1 MTFSKHPLALAMA
14 SLALSAP
21 VFAQKTITLEAVTV
35 ATATKTDRALDQSTV
50 SVDVIT
56 ETDIQAMNAVT
67 LKDIF
72 LQYPSVFV
80 NPGQGEMSIRGAG
93 AKGTLILLDGR
104 RMSSEFTKNYD
115 GNRIPA
121 SSIERIEIVKGPSSV
136 LYGSDALGGVVNII
150 TKNPTKEGIEG
161 SVAASSGANEGG
173 KGFRTNLEAD
183 VRGKSGDTGFSAWLS
198 VIDTQAYH
206 ETEAVNPRVPAGGTS
221 QAQVAPSSSSLRI
234 SPTGQVTQNPA
245 HATIGSKIANQ
256 YDAQVSYKDPA
267 RVINL
272 GGKLEQKLSSSVK
285 VGADVMLMKETIDA
299 SMIADNYV
307 SNDTRTGNTNL
318 PVFLVPMQQS
328 LENTRLDTVVRANWQ
343 ATTALSVDWR
353 SYRSFYEKKET
364 QTTPLWKALGYSSQ
378 SASAALSGNGD
389 VEIWGHDLTTRWKP
403 NAQHQLLAGVER
415 RDENR
420 TAAFFDSTGKMSSK
434 NQDFT
439 AVYAQHEWQVTPAL
453 GIVYG
458 ARHDRVSI
466 GDEATSGSV
475 GANYRFSDLAKL
487 RASYSQG
494 FRTPDMQELFI
505 NRFNPQGR
513 RFVGTEVVDASIG
526 KQAFSLKPERSQ
538 NMEMGLSGKGQGW
551 NYDFALFHNTIQDS
565 IQRITMPTYLSFRNE
580 SEVTLHGLDAKLGVE
595 VTPKLLINTAYTW
608 LNSHSKTTDQRLQ
621 YTPEQLVSISAV
633 FKPTKAWRLTA
644 IAQYVGEQDYTD
656 TRVNP
661 QVGKT
666 TDSYT
671 PVHLKASYM
680 PTSMKDTEFF
690 GGVDNVFDAKLDRA
704 IGYNVGPYTYIGVR
718 QFF

>member
-56 ETDIQAMNAVT
+56 EDDIQAMNAVT

-198 VIDTQAYH
+198 VIDTQPYY
-206 ETEAVNPRVPAGGTS
+206 ETEKVNPRVPAGNAGG
-221 QAQVAPSSSSLRI
+221 QVAPSQSNLRV
-234 SPTGQVTQNPA
+234 SPTGQMSQNPA
-245 HATIGSKIANQ
+245 HVTIGSKIANQ
-256 YDAQVSYKDPA
+256 YDTTVSYKDPA

-285 VGADVMLMKETIDA
+285 VGAEVMLMKETIDA

-307 SNDTRTGNTNL
+307 SNYTRTGNTNF

-328 LENTRLDTVVRANWQ
+328 LENTRFDTVVRASWQ

-389 VEIWGHDLTTRWKP
+389 VEIWEHDLTTRWKP

-513 RFVGTEVVDASIG
+513 RFVGAEVVDASIG

-551 NYDFALFHNTIQDS
+551 NYDLALFHNTIQDS
-565 IQRITMPTYLSFRNE
+565 IQRITTPTYLSFRNE
-580 SEVTLHGLDAKLGVE
+580 SEVTLHGLDAKLGVD
-595 VTPKLLINTAYTW
+595 VTPKLRINTAYTW

-621 YTPEQLVSISAV
+621 YTPEQLASFSAV
-633 FKPTKAWRLTA
+633 FKPTQAWRLTVM
-644 IAQYVGEQDYTD
+644 AQYVGEQDYTD